1 MIKLTDL
8 FRSFDIKING
18 CEDALLSEATI
29 DSRRVIPGSLFFAL
43 KGERVDGH
51 TYIPQA
57 IAAGAQVVI
66 LDQEI
71 TCDFPVFDLKAINQ
85 AEPLSIPS
93 LPFGIKVKDA
103 LQAMQKIAAYLRK
116 SRNLKVIGITG
127 SVGKSSTKE
136 LVAEV
141 LGKRFAI
148 HKNPGNYNNEIGLP
162 LTLMNCGYG
171 QEYVVLEMGF
181 YYPGEIKF
189 LCEIAS
195 PEIGIV
201 TNIGTVHAERAG
213 SQQIIAEGKAELVE
227 ALPDHGVAILNYDDP
242 FVRPMSEKTRAKV
255 LFYGLS
261 PAADLWAD
269 AIQGNG
275 LKGITFDIH
284 YQGLKYHVQVPLL
297 GRHSVQT
304 ILRSAAAGLAVGMTW
319 DEIILGLQKGH
330 SQLRLVA
337 VRTETGALILDDTY
351 NATPESMLAALDL
364 LDELR
369 GHKVAVL
376 GDMLELGA
384 YEELGH
390 HQVGEKAATVVNHL
404 ITVGKLGRII
414 ADTARQAGLPE
425 NAITSVNN
433 SAEAVE
439 ILKYNLTAEDV
450 VLIKGSHGLRMDTI
464 SAALEKT
471 R

>member
-1 MIKLTDL
+1 MDID
-8 FRSFDIKING
+8 RS
-18 CEDALLSEATI
+18 APLA
-29 DSRRVIPGSLFFAL
+29 IP
-43 KGERVDGH
+43 
-51 TYIPQA
+51 P
-57 IAAGAQVVI
+57 
-66 LDQEI
+66 
-71 TCDFPVFDLKAINQ
+71 
-85 AEPLSIPS
+85 
-93 LPFGIKVKDA
+93 LPFGIKVPDTLK
-103 LQAMQKIAAYLRK
+103 AMQSIAVHQRQCR
-116 SRNLKVIGITG
+116 SLKVIGITG

-141 LGKRFAI
+141 LGQRFTT

-171 QEYVVLEMGF
+171 QNCVVLEMGF

-189 LCEIAS
+189 LCEIAA

-213 SQQIIAEGKAELVE
+213 SQQIIASGKAELVE
-227 ALPDHGVAILNYDDP
+227 ALPEHGTAILNYDDP
-242 FVRPMSEKTRAKV
+242 FVRSMSEKTHAKV

-261 PAADLWAD
+261 PEADLWAD
-269 AIQGNG
+269 SIQGNG
-275 LKGITFDIH
+275 LKGITLTLH
-284 YQGLKYHVQVPLL
+284 HQGAMHPVQVPLL

-304 ILRSAAAGLAVGMTW
+304 VLRSAAAGLAMGMNW
-319 DEIILGLQKGH
+319 DEIISGLQKGH

-364 LDELR
+364 LDELK

-414 ADTARQAGLPE
+414 AETASRAGLPE
-425 NAITSVNN
+425 NAITSVDN

-450 VLIKGSHGLRMDTI
+450 VLIKGSHGLHMDTI

-471 R
+471 Q